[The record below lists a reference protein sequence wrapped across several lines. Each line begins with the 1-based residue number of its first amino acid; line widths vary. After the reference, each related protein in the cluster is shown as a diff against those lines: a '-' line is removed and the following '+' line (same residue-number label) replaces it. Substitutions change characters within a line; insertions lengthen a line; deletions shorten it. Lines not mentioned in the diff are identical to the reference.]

1 MDKKV
6 AELIN
11 DQINKEFYSAYL
23 YLDIANFYSDK
34 GLDGFCNWYEVQAKE
49 EVDHAM
55 LFTAYMH
62 KCKEPITLAPIA
74 KPDKKFSNT
83 KDPLVIAMEHEK
95 YVTSLI
101 QNIYTEAN
109 KANDFQTTQILEWF
123 LKEQEEEEEN
133 STAQVSKIDLCT
145 DESSLQQMNVD
156 LGSRKYSS
164 PSLKI

>member
-1 MDKKV
+1 MEKRV

-23 YLDIANFYSDK
+23 YLDIANFYSSK

-55 LFTAYMH
+55 LFTEYMH
-62 KCKEPITLAPIA
+62 KCQEPITLAPIA
-74 KPDKKFSNT
+74 KPDKEFNNT
-83 KDPLVIAMEHEK
+83 KDPLVVAMNHEK

-101 QNIYTEAN
+101 RNIYAEADR
-109 KANDFQTTQILEWF
+109 ANDAGTKQVLDWF

-145 DESSLQQMNVD
+145 DDSSLQSMNAD
-156 LGSRKYSS
+156 LGSRTYSS